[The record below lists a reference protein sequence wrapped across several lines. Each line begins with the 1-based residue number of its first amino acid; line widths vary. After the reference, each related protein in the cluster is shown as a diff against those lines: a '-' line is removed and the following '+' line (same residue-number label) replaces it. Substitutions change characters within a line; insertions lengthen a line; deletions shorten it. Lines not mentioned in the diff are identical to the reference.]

1 MTHWGLLLAVSPND
15 VALAGIAVGGIGA
28 VAGLVG
34 ALTPLWLGSKTRQHE
49 RDLARDERLYPELQA
64 SYAELL
70 ERIYEFQE
78 WVGRSFPRDRGEVD
92 GPPAAIAQH
101 LGDEVKEAELRRA
114 FARASTVAS
123 EEVASAL
130 KSMEEAFLAFWV
142 VLGQAEHGAAGALQL
157 IKEARKAFDAR
168 VEETEAAIRGDV
180 RR

>member
-1 MTHWGLLLAVSPND
+1 LRETSDCTLNFKPRTLNCSSESTNSRSGWG
-15 VALAGIAVGGIGA
+15 
-28 VAGLVG
+28 
-34 ALTPLWLGSKTRQHE
+34 
-49 RDLARDERLYPELQA
+49 
-64 SYAELL
+64 
-70 ERIYEFQE
+70 
-78 WVGRSFPRDRGEVD
+78 GRSHEIEARSTDRQQPSLSISETR
-92 GPPAAIAQH
+92 
-101 LGDEVKEAELRRA
+101 VKEAELRRA

-130 KSMEEAFLAFWV
+130 KSMEQAFLAFRV